1 MRAVVRYLARLA
13 VALAL
18 SIFGAAPAFAGQLLS
33 PQSIPGQHPRIF
45 GNIEIYSPDVAPF
58 WKWTTMLA
66 RYHDELRH
74 ARHVCRD
81 GEWSGAYSAEV
92 GYEGGCEPAEWR
104 DLVNELRGLDLRAK
118 LDRVNAEINRH
129 PYVRSIDNWGDPNHW
144 ETPFEFLKVGGQCQ
158 DYAITKYLLLRAAGV
173 DEDDLRVV
181 VVRDMNLQL
190 DHAIL
195 VVFADGGALV
205 LDNQIARVVPAT
217 LIHHYRP
224 YYSINE
230 AGWWRHIPVRR
241 EPAPTVVASG
251 LDKQTAEID
260 AQ

>member
-1 MRAVVRYLARLA
+1 MRAVFRYLARLA

-18 SIFGAAPAFAGQLLS
+18 FSVGAAPAFAGQVLS

-74 ARHVCRD
+74 VRHVCRD
-81 GEWSGAYSAEV
+81 GEWSG
-92 GYEGGCEPAEWR
+92 CEPAEWR
-104 DLVNELRGLDLRAK
+104 HLVKELRGLDLRAK

-129 PYVRSIDNWGDPNHW
+129 PYVRSIDNWGNPNYW

-195 VVFADGGALV
+195 VVFVDGGALV
-205 LDNQIARVVPAT
+205 LDNQIGRVLPAT

-241 EPAPTVVASG
+241 ELPPTVVAAG
-251 LDKQTAEID
+251 RDKQTAEID